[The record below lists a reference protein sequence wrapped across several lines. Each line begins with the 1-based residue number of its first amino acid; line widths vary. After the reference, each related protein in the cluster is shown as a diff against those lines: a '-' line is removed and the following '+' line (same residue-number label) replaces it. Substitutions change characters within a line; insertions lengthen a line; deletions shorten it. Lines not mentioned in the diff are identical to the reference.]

1 MRNLPPTHTPV
12 LWKVQS
18 QDTLLPLWG
27 KAPALLGTFLSTAQP
42 ACESYP
48 TGSQGLSHNQNRLCF
63 SQSPKGF
70 LESYEE
76 MLSYALRPETWATT
90 RLELEGR
97 GVSQLLLS
105 SGVFRAEAGLV
116 LVLFSC

>member
-1 MRNLPPTHTPV
+1 MP
-12 LWKVQS
+12 
-18 QDTLLPLWG
+18 PLWG
-27 KAPALLGTFLSTAQP
+27 RASALLGIFLSTTQP

-48 TGSQGLSHNQNRLCF
+48 TGSQGLSHNQNWLYF

-97 GVSQLLLS
+97 GVSL
-105 SGVFRAEAGLV
+105 LV
-116 LVLFSC
+116 LTS